1 MSAKLLLSTALAMLL
16 SQAAFAQDAC
26 KEDKD
31 CSAGQVCILA
41 MNPHA
46 CKAPQ
51 AAGAPCKRDVVCAS
65 GKCDMSA
72 GVCK

>member
-1 MSAKLLLSTALAMLL
+1 MPAKLLLSAAFALLL
-16 SQAAFAQDAC
+16 SQAAVAQEC

-31 CSAGQVCILA
+31 CGSGQVCILA
-41 MNPHA
+41 MNPHV

-65 GKCDMSA
+65 GTCDMSA